1 MQAATL
7 ASRPAKTISWS
18 GRALSGLIV
27 AFMLFDAVI
36 HIAKPQ
42 PVVDAF
48 AQLGYPLRFAV
59 ALGAIELICVALY
72 AVPRTAFVGALLL
85 TGYLGG
91 AVATQLRIEA
101 GFPTFFPVILAAL
114 LWAGLALRDVRIR
127 ALLSQ

>member
-18 GRALSGLIV
+18 GRTLSALIV

-48 AQLGYPLRFAV
+48 AQLGYPLRFSV

-85 TGYLGG
+85 TAYLGG
-91 AVATQLRIEA
+91 AIATQLRIDA
-101 GFPTFFPVILAAL
+101 GFPTFFPLILAAL
-114 LWAGLALRDVRIR
+114 LWTGLALRDSRVRGLF
-127 ALLSQ
+127 AQ